1 MSARAWESKWSSQVE
16 QQVTVEITLI
26 RGRKEQRRGLKRA
39 KERGGKEEG
48 RSKEEER
55 HTLAKPPAKPNP
67 IPPNN
72 PGAAKNATPL
82 PSVPNIEPPSR
93 AATPP
98 TAAYFA
104 YRIRRRIMYRRTYLI
119 SVLLLFLCPW
129 WVYFAITLIITY
141 RPLPCTWEMEQVR
154 E

>member
-1 MSARAWESKWSSQVE
+1 MKQGE
-16 QQVTVEITLI
+16 
-26 RGRKEQRRGLKRA
+26 
-39 KERGGKEEG
+39 ERG
-48 RSKEEER
+48 EER

-67 IPPNN
+67 IPPSN

-104 YRIRRRIMYRRTYLI
+104 YRMRRRIMYRRTYLI
-119 SVLLLFLCPW
+119 LALVPYPVLH
-129 WVYFAITLIITY
+129 AITFPSL
-141 RPLPCTWEMEQVR
+141 
-154 E
+154 